1 MQLKSAEFLVEI
13 SLLRRLGLN
22 NPMKYLVD
30 VTFNCM
36 FSVNVVHFLVM
47 HFILYI
53 FFFLENNQTRSNE
66 KEVFSHEIFV
76 GKLNCSKILYL
87 ENTEKIVFD

>member
-47 HFILYI
+47 HFILDI
-53 FFFLENNQTRSNE
+53 FFF
-66 KEVFSHEIFV
+66 
-76 GKLNCSKILYL
+76 SKIIKLVVTKKKCFPMKFL
-87 ENTEKIVFD
+87 SEN